1 MRLTR
6 GDKTD
11 TVIVVVIAVGA
22 CLVWW
27 DGPNHR

>member
-6 GDKTD
+6 NDKMN
-11 TVIVVVIAVGA
+11 VIVVVVIAVGA

-27 DGPNHR
+27 LLMR